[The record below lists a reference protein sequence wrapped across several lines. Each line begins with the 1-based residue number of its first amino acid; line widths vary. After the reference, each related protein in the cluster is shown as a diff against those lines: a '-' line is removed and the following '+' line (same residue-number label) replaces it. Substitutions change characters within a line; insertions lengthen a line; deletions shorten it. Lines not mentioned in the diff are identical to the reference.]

1 MDSFKLRELYAEFIE
16 YNGVVRIPDETRA
29 EDQQALRAITGIM
42 RDADVIA
49 LTRVGLVTYKD
60 YQMAAVSLL
69 TEYNYPKV
77 YLFGFTRELRS
88 RKGACD
94 VVTVIKIVLFRQIRY
109 FDRVAA
115 MSGDLFEL
123 CSAGRPGLA
132 PNAVR
137 KRVQDL
143 TIGWEF
149 LNSQEG
155 STVLPFVTPEI
166 AEAIKSHITF
176 DVSEISHRL
185 VITTAVAL
193 LHGLARMATGHYF
206 AQVNENTP
214 VSRLRKLQIL
224 HF

>member
-1 MDSFKLRELYAEFIE
+1 MDSFKLGELYGEFIE
-16 YNGVVRIPDETRA
+16 HDGVVRISDETRA

-69 TEYNYPKV
+69 TEYNYPKL

-94 VVTVIKIVLFRQIRY
+94 VETVIKIILFRQIRY

-115 MSGDLFEL
+115 MSGDLFDL
-123 CSAGRPGLA
+123 CSAGKPGLA

-155 STVLPFVTPEI
+155 PGPTVLPFVTPEI

-206 AQVNENTP
+206 AQVNEKLP
-214 VSRLRKLQIL
+214 VSRLRK
-224 HF
+224 